1 MSDVKKTG
9 KPYSQYSKTN
19 KSGKTTTPK
28 SAKPYA
34 EYSRNVHDRRNPVPL
49 IIGATALVLVVIG
62 VVAFLLT
69 RSEDKSDTAG
79 AGTGAEAAKNAS
91 QETSNVTISGED
103 LPTLKQDQGEL
114 LVPPAKDE
122 AVGQQMPKLSGQTFD
137 GSD

>member
-62 VVAFLLT
+62 VVAFLLRPLVLAAMIVLVASLLVAAGVEIVRVPSTFRRRRWRDT
-69 RSEDKSDTAG
+69 RSA
-79 AGTGAEAAKNAS
+79 
-91 QETSNVTISGED
+91 
-103 LPTLKQDQGEL
+103 
-114 LVPPAKDE
+114 
-122 AVGQQMPKLSGQTFD
+122 
-137 GSD
+137 